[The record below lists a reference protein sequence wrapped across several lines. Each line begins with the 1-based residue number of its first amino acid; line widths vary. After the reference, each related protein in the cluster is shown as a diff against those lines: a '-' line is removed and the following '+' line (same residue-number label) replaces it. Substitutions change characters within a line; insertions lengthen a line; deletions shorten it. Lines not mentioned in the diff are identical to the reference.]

1 MGNPHKIDVANMV
14 DQLTTKPE
22 VVSIFN
28 KIIEESGIET
38 FLPELKL
45 NVLLLISSLY
55 LKVRA
60 FSKAKDITNKA
71 KIQCDKHKIKF
82 INQVSLV
89 ENTGGYLAEVVGST
103 VQFSIYTKAK
113 IVLEFKK
120 YLYFNRNFVK
130 VSSMKRSPVKIPGR
144 ACKSYTW

>member
-45 NVLLLISSLY
+45 NVLLLILSLY

-60 FSKAKDITNKA
+60 FSKAKDIANKA
-71 KIQCDKHKIKF
+71 KQLETRNSSSIRKTI
-82 INQVSLV
+82 
-89 ENTGGYLAEVVGST
+89 ST
-103 VQFSIYTKAK
+103 K
-113 IVLEFKK
+113 
-120 YLYFNRNFVK
+120 
-130 VSSMKRSPVKIPGR
+130 
-144 ACKSYTW
+144 